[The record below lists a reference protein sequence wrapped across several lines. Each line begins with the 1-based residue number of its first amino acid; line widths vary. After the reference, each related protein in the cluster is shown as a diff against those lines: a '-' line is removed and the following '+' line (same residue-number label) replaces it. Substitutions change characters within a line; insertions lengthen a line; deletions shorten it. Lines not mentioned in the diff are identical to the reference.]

1 MIWHD
6 RLENGIRVVSERMEH
21 YRSVSLGIWVD
32 AGSICERAEE
42 SGVSHFIEHM
52 LFKGTATRAASDIAS
67 EMDAVGGNLNAFTAK
82 ECTCFYAKVLDEHIA
97 LAADML
103 SDILLQS
110 KLSPEDIEREKGVVV
125 EEIRMTQ
132 DSPED
137 VVHETLCTL
146 IYEGTPLEKP
156 ILGTQESVRS
166 FSRDTLAGYMDRLY
180 RVDDIVIA
188 CAGSFE
194 REALLSL
201 LNGRFAAAKTGGGRE
216 RKAGVF
222 GAGRRIRCFEKD
234 VEQTHLCFGLPGLAA
249 DDERRYAML
258 VLNNALGGSMS
269 SRLFQKIRE
278 EKGLAY
284 TIYSYPTSYADTG
297 YFALYAG
304 TGADAAAE
312 VARLVLDELAL
323 IRREGFTKEEFR
335 RAKDQL
341 RGNYLLGQENTGSRS
356 SAIGKAELLLGEVV
370 EEEELLSR
378 LERVSEEDVA
388 AIIPV
393 VLDEEKLCASV
404 VGKLGKESREIET
417 MVKG

>member
-1 MIWHD
+1 MIFHD
-6 RLENGIRVVSERMEH
+6 TLSNGVRVVSESMEH
-21 YRSVSLGIWVD
+21 FRSVSLGVWVD
-32 AGSICERAEE
+32 AGSVCEDEKE

-52 LFKGTATRAASDIAS
+52 LFKGTEKRSAADIAS

-82 ECTCFYAKVLDEHIA
+82 ECTCFYAKVLDEHIG

-103 SDILLQS
+103 SDILLRS

-125 EEIRMTQ
+125 EEINMTQ
-132 DSPED
+132 DTPED
-137 VVHETLCTL
+137 VAHETLCTL
-146 IYEGTPLEKP
+146 LYEGTPLEKP
-156 ILGTQESVRS
+156 ILGTQKTVRS
-166 FSRDTLAGYMDRLY
+166 FTRGALAGYMDRLY
-180 RVDDIVIA
+180 RANDIVIA

-194 REALLSL
+194 REKLLST
-201 LNGRFAAAKTGGGRE
+201 LNESFAGIKPGGGRE
-216 RKAGVF
+216 KKAGAY
-222 GAGRRIRCFEKD
+222 GAGRRVRLVDKD
-234 VEQTHLCFGLPGLAA
+234 VEQTHLCFSLPGLAA
-249 DDERRYAML
+249 NDERRYAML

-269 SRLFQKIRE
+269 SRLFQKVRE

-304 TGADAAAE
+304 AGRDKAAE

-323 IRREGFTKEEFR
+323 IRKEGFSKSEFR

-356 SAIGKAELLLGEVV
+356 SAIGKAKLLLGEVMS
-370 EEEELLSR
+370 EEELLAR
-378 LERVSEEDVA
+378 LEAVSEQNVA
-388 AIIPV
+388 AIV
-393 VLDEEKLCASV
+393 SVMLDEQKLCASV
-404 VGKLGKESREIET
+404 VGKLGPEMKQIES